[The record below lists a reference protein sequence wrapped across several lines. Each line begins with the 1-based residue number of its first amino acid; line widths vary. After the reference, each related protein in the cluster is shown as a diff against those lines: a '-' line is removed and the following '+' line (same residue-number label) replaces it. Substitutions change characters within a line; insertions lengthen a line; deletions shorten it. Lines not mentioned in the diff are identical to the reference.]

1 LVESLSLDRPPD
13 LVLVE
18 YVSFAW
24 ALPALRHR
32 LPPSTLWILD
42 AHDVMHERQR
52 RFHELHEVHGLDITA
67 SEEADWL
74 SRFDL
79 VLAIQSV
86 DAEKF
91 RAIGVRAPVITVMH
105 PHPVA
110 SIPNADAAT
119 STLHSCVSVGFV
131 GSSMAPNRLALQE
144 LVQDIWPLVRAAVG
158 ERAQLLLAGS
168 VCEVL
173 DGARLPKGVLALG
186 YVKDL
191 EDFYRQV
198 DVVVSPLRM
207 GGGLKIKNVEA
218 LCKGKPLV
226 TTPIGAEGL
235 DDGAG
240 SAFWIEESAA
250 ALASA
255 LVRLVDSPSLR
266 GDLTLGALSFAERHF
281 SHEAVYRELDTWLE
295 RGRAG

>member
-1 LVESLSLDRPPD
+1 
-13 LVLVE
+13 
-18 YVSFAW
+18 
-24 ALPALRHR
+24 
-32 LPPSTLWILD
+32 
-42 AHDVMHERQR
+42 
-52 RFHELHEVHGLDITA
+52 
-67 SEEADWL
+67 
-74 SRFDL
+74 
-79 VLAIQSV
+79 
-86 DAEKF
+86 
-91 RAIGVRAPVITVMH
+91 
-105 PHPVA
+105 
-110 SIPNADAAT
+110 
-119 STLHSCVSVGFV
+119 
-131 GSSMAPNRLALQE
+131 
-144 LVQDIWPLVRAAVG
+144 VG